1 MAKRKRIFIDLDGVG
16 GDFDGHYLK
25 HFGKDL
31 RIVGAVTDEELWA
44 NIDAYDGD
52 FFYDLPVLPGFRE
65 AIQWFKDNGFEV
77 IYLTACPASSYEYV
91 ARQKH
96 DWVRLVLEDEESL
109 VIPIVG
115 GKNKAKI
122 LQFQGD
128 VLVDDFAKNIDA
140 WNLAGGRGILHTDW
154 GITLAKIMNMDL

>member
-1 MAKRKRIFIDLDGVG
+1 MPKRRRIFIDLDGVG
-16 GDFDGHYLK
+16 ADFDGHYLR

-31 RIVGAVTDEELWA
+31 RIEGAVSDEELWA

-52 FFYDLPVLPGFRE
+52 FFFDLPVMPGFRE
-65 AIQWFKDNGFEV
+65 AMQWLKDEGIEV
-77 IYLTACPASSYEYV
+77 IYLTACPADTYEYV

-115 GKNKAKI
+115 GKNKAKL

-128 VLVDDFAKNIDA
+128 VLVDDFVKNIIA
-140 WNLAGGRGILHTDW
+140 WNSVGGRGIVHKDW
-154 GITLAKIMNMDL
+154 ETTRQKIIDMEL